1 MVLSM
6 DEIVAYFKGELNKAD
21 FKRKNLENQV
31 QCIHNEFDKLTERE
45 NSISV
50 REDAPD
56 YVFQVDCYEKSLDR
70 EELIKIKNRKEE
82 LEKELSD
89 IKEEFQINKTNVD
102 KYKHLYEMSLDK
114 FERKTF
120 KLLIGGSTASN
131 ACSMQG
137 YKNGKG
143 LKLDIY
149 NKLEFILQLMDND
162 IVRAKLELAGILKEE
177 SADAN

>member
-6 DEIVAYFKGELNKAD
+6 NEIVAYFKGELNKAD

-45 NSISV
+45 SSISV

-89 IKEEFQINKTNVD
+89 IKEELQINKTNVD
-102 KYKHLYEMSLDK
+102 KYRHLYEMSL
-114 FERKTF
+114 
-120 KLLIGGSTASN
+120 N
-131 ACSMQG
+131 
-137 YKNGKG
+137 KNGKG

>member
-1 MVLSM
+1 M
-6 DEIVAYFKGELNKAD
+6 DEIVAYFKCELNKAD

-89 IKEEFQINKTNVD
+89 IKEELQINKTNVD
-102 KYKHLYEMSLDK
+102 KYRHLYEMSL
-114 FERKTF
+114 
-120 KLLIGGSTASN
+120 N
-131 ACSMQG
+131 
-137 YKNGKG
+137 KNGKG

-162 IVRAKLELAGILKEE
+162 IVRAKLELVGILKEE

>member
-89 IKEEFQINKTNVD
+89 IKEELQINKTNVD
-102 KYKHLYEMSLDK
+102 EYRHLYEMSL
-114 FERKTF
+114 
-120 KLLIGGSTASN
+120 N
-131 ACSMQG
+131 
-137 YKNGKG
+137 KNGKG

>member
-1 MVLSM
+1 M

-31 QCIHNEFDKLTERE
+31 RCIHNEFDKLTERE

-56 YVFQVDCYEKSLDR
+56 YVFQVDCYEKSLGR

-89 IKEEFQINKTNVD
+89 IKEELQINKTNVD
-102 KYKHLYEMSLDK
+102 KYRHLYEMSL
-114 FERKTF
+114 
-120 KLLIGGSTASN
+120 N
-131 ACSMQG
+131 
-137 YKNGKG
+137 KNGKG

>member
-1 MVLSM
+1 M

-31 QCIHNEFDKLTERE
+31 RCIHNEFDKLTERE

-50 REDAPD
+50 REDALD

-89 IKEEFQINKTNVD
+89 IKEELQINKTNVD
-102 KYKHLYEMSLDK
+102 KYRHLYEMSL
-114 FERKTF
+114 
-120 KLLIGGSTASN
+120 N
-131 ACSMQG
+131 
-137 YKNGKG
+137 KNGKG

-162 IVRAKLELAGILKEE
+162 IVRAKLELVGILKEE

>member
-6 DEIVAYFKGELNKAD
+6 DEIGAYFKGELNKAD
-21 FKRKNLENQV
+21 FKRKSLENQV

-45 NSISV
+45 KSISV

-89 IKEEFQINKTNVD
+89 INEELQINKTNVD
-102 KYKHLYEMSLDK
+102 KYRHLYEMSLDK
-114 FERKTF
+114 FKP
-120 KLLIGGSTASN
+120 LIVGSTAIN

-162 IVRAKLELAGILKEE
+162 IVRAKLELADILKEE

>member
-1 MVLSM
+1 M

-89 IKEEFQINKTNVD
+89 IKEELQINKTNVD
-102 KYKHLYEMSLDK
+102 KYRYLYEMSL
-114 FERKTF
+114 
-120 KLLIGGSTASN
+120 N
-131 ACSMQG
+131 
-137 YKNGKG
+137 KNGKG

>member
-6 DEIVAYFKGELNKAD
+6 DEIVAYFKCELNNAD

-89 IKEEFQINKTNVD
+89 IKEELQINKTNVD
-102 KYKHLYEMSLDK
+102 KYRHLYEMSL
-114 FERKTF
+114 
-120 KLLIGGSTASN
+120 N
-131 ACSMQG
+131 
-137 YKNGKG
+137 KNGKG

-162 IVRAKLELAGILKEE
+162 IVRAKLELVGILKEE

>member
-70 EELIKIKNRKEE
+70 EELIKIKNRKEK

-89 IKEEFQINKTNVD
+89 IKEELQINKTNVD
-102 KYKHLYEMSLDK
+102 KYRHLYEMSL
-114 FERKTF
+114 
-120 KLLIGGSTASN
+120 N
-131 ACSMQG
+131 
-137 YKNGKG
+137 KNGKG

>member
-1 MVLSM
+1 M

-89 IKEEFQINKTNVD
+89 IKEELQINKTNVD
-102 KYKHLYEMSLDK
+102 KYRHLYKMSL
-114 FERKTF
+114 
-120 KLLIGGSTASN
+120 N
-131 ACSMQG
+131 
-137 YKNGKG
+137 KNGKG

>member
-6 DEIVAYFKGELNKAD
+6 DKIVAYFKGELNKAD

-89 IKEEFQINKTNVD
+89 IKEELQINKTNVD
-102 KYKHLYEMSLDK
+102 KYRHLYEMSL
-114 FERKTF
+114 
-120 KLLIGGSTASN
+120 N
-131 ACSMQG
+131 
-137 YKNGKG
+137 KNGKG

-162 IVRAKLELAGILKEE
+162 IVRAKLELVGILKEE

>member
-1 MVLSM
+1 M

-89 IKEEFQINKTNVD
+89 IKEELQINKTNVY
-102 KYKHLYEMSLDK
+102 KYRHLYEMSL
-114 FERKTF
+114 
-120 KLLIGGSTASN
+120 N
-131 ACSMQG
+131 
-137 YKNGKG
+137 KNGKG

-162 IVRAKLELAGILKEE
+162 IVRAKLELVGILKEE

>member
-31 QCIHNEFDKLTERE
+31 RCIHNESDKLTERE

-89 IKEEFQINKTNVD
+89 IKEELQINKTNVD
-102 KYKHLYEMSLDK
+102 KYRHLYEMSL
-114 FERKTF
+114 
-120 KLLIGGSTASN
+120 N
-131 ACSMQG
+131 
-137 YKNGKG
+137 KNGKG

-162 IVRAKLELAGILKEE
+162 IVRAKLELVGILKEE

>member
-82 LEKELSD
+82 LEKKLSD
-89 IKEEFQINKTNVD
+89 IKEELQINKTNVD
-102 KYKHLYEMSLDK
+102 KYRHLYQMSL
-114 FERKTF
+114 
-120 KLLIGGSTASN
+120 N
-131 ACSMQG
+131 
-137 YKNGKG
+137 KNGKG

-162 IVRAKLELAGILKEE
+162 IVRAKLELVGILKEE

>member
-1 MVLSM
+1 M

-31 QCIHNEFDKLTERE
+31 RCIHNEFDKLTERE

-89 IKEEFQINKTNVD
+89 IKEELQINKTNVD
-102 KYKHLYEMSLDK
+102 KYRHLYEMSL
-114 FERKTF
+114 
-120 KLLIGGSTASN
+120 N
-131 ACSMQG
+131 
-137 YKNGKG
+137 KNGKG

-162 IVRAKLELAGILKEE
+162 IVRAKLELVGILKEE

>member
-6 DEIVAYFKGELNKAD
+6 DEIVAYFKCELNKAD

-89 IKEEFQINKTNVD
+89 IKEELQINKTNVD
-102 KYKHLYEMSLDK
+102 KYRHLYEMPL
-114 FERKTF
+114 
-120 KLLIGGSTASN
+120 N
-131 ACSMQG
+131 
-137 YKNGKG
+137 KNGKG

-162 IVRAKLELAGILKEE
+162 IVRAKLELVGILKEE

>member
-31 QCIHNEFDKLTERE
+31 RCIHNEFDKLTERE

-89 IKEEFQINKTNVD
+89 IKEELQINKTNVD
-102 KYKHLYEMSLDK
+102 KYRHLYEMSL
-114 FERKTF
+114 
-120 KLLIGGSTASN
+120 N
-131 ACSMQG
+131 
-137 YKNGKG
+137 KNGKG

-149 NKLEFILQLMDND
+149 NKLEFILQLMDSD
-162 IVRAKLELAGILKEE
+162 IVRAKLELVGILKEE

>member
-89 IKEEFQINKTNVD
+89 IKEELQINKTNVD
-102 KYKHLYEMSLDK
+102 KYRHLYEMSLNK
-114 FERKTF
+114 
-120 KLLIGGSTASN
+120 
-131 ACSMQG
+131 
-137 YKNGKG
+137 YGKG

-162 IVRAKLELAGILKEE
+162 IVRAKLELVVILKEE

>member
-6 DEIVAYFKGELNKAD
+6 NEIVAYFKGELNKAD

-70 EELIKIKNRKEE
+70 EELIKIKNRKEK

-89 IKEEFQINKTNVD
+89 IKEELQINKTNVD
-102 KYKHLYEMSLDK
+102 KYRHLYEMSL
-114 FERKTF
+114 
-120 KLLIGGSTASN
+120 N
-131 ACSMQG
+131 
-137 YKNGKG
+137 KNGKG

>member
-1 MVLSM
+1 MK
-6 DEIVAYFKGELNKAD
+6 DAD
-21 FKRKNLENQV
+21 QKYKRKNLENQV

-89 IKEEFQINKTNVD
+89 IKEELQINKTNVD
-102 KYKHLYEMSLDK
+102 KYRHLYEMSL
-114 FERKTF
+114 
-120 KLLIGGSTASN
+120 N
-131 ACSMQG
+131 
-137 YKNGKG
+137 KNGKG

-162 IVRAKLELAGILKEE
+162 IVRAKLELVGILKEE
-177 SADAN
+177 SADAK

>member
-89 IKEEFQINKTNVD
+89 IKEELQINKTNGD
-102 KYKHLYEMSLDK
+102 KYRRLYEMSL
-114 FERKTF
+114 
-120 KLLIGGSTASN
+120 N
-131 ACSMQG
+131 
-137 YKNGKG
+137 KNGKG

-162 IVRAKLELAGILKEE
+162 IVRAKLELVGILKEE

>member
-31 QCIHNEFDKLTERE
+31 RCIHNEFDKLTERE

-89 IKEEFQINKTNVD
+89 IKEELQINKTNVD
-102 KYKHLYEMSLDK
+102 KYRHLYEMSL
-114 FERKTF
+114 
-120 KLLIGGSTASN
+120 N
-131 ACSMQG
+131 
-137 YKNGKG
+137 KNGKG

-149 NKLEFILQLMDND
+149 NKQEFILQLMDND
-162 IVRAKLELAGILKEE
+162 IVRAKLELVGILKEE

>member
-89 IKEEFQINKTNVD
+89 IKEELQINKTNVG
-102 KYKHLYEMSLDK
+102 KYRHLYEVSL
-114 FERKTF
+114 
-120 KLLIGGSTASN
+120 N
-131 ACSMQG
+131 
-137 YKNGKG
+137 KNGKG

-162 IVRAKLELAGILKEE
+162 IVRAKLELVGILKEE

>member
-31 QCIHNEFDKLTERE
+31 RCIHNEFDKLTERE

-50 REDAPD
+50 REDALD

-89 IKEEFQINKTNVD
+89 IKEELQINKTNVD
-102 KYKHLYEMSLDK
+102 KYRHLYEMSL
-114 FERKTF
+114 
-120 KLLIGGSTASN
+120 N
-131 ACSMQG
+131 
-137 YKNGKG
+137 KNGKG

-162 IVRAKLELAGILKEE
+162 IVRAKLELVGILKEE

>member
-45 NSISV
+45 KSISV

-89 IKEEFQINKTNVD
+89 IKEELQINKTNVD
-102 KYKHLYEMSLDK
+102 EYRHLYEMSL
-114 FERKTF
+114 
-120 KLLIGGSTASN
+120 N
-131 ACSMQG
+131 
-137 YKNGKG
+137 KNGKG

>member
-6 DEIVAYFKGELNKAD
+6 DEIGAYFKGELNKAD

-89 IKEEFQINKTNVD
+89 IKEELQINKTNVD
-102 KYKHLYEMSLDK
+102 EYRHLYEMSL
-114 FERKTF
+114 
-120 KLLIGGSTASN
+120 N
-131 ACSMQG
+131 
-137 YKNGKG
+137 KNGKG

>member
-1 MVLSM
+1 M

-89 IKEEFQINKTNVD
+89 IKVELQINKTNVD
-102 KYKHLYEMSLDK
+102 KYRHLYEMSL
-114 FERKTF
+114 
-120 KLLIGGSTASN
+120 N
-131 ACSMQG
+131 
-137 YKNGKG
+137 KNGKG

-162 IVRAKLELAGILKEE
+162 IVRAKLELVGILKEE